1 MVPSFPHLATT
12 TNPRKLKPGL
22 KAASQPKRTWFE
34 SSLLL
39 EASQFAVRAWTPKT
53 QTQGWIETG

>member
-12 TNPRKLKPGL
+12 TNLTWL